1 MIVIGNEI
9 LSGRTQDANIQHL
22 ATETGNRGIQL
33 REVRIVPDIEDTIAN
48 TVRELSDAHDY
59 VFTTGGIGPTHDDI
73 TSDSVAKAF
82 GVKNVIHPQA
92 YKLLADYY
100 ASKDIEFNE
109 ARQRMAHTPE
119 GAELID
125 NHISLAPG
133 YRINNVFVMA
143 GVPRIMRDML
153 SGILETIEGGAVVQ
167 SRAIGTDLHEGM
179 IAAELSRLQEEYP
192 QIDIGSYPKDRL
204 HESGHNVILILRG
217 TDSDILEKALQELQ
231 ASLLKLGGTAKIETD
246 H

>member
-22 ATETGNRGIQL
+22 ATEIGRKGVQL
-33 REVRIVPDIEDTIAN
+33 REVRVVPDIEETIAT
-48 TVRELSDAHDY
+48 TVRELSASNDY

-73 TSDSVAKAF
+73 TSDSVARAF
-82 GVKNVIHPQA
+82 GVNNVIHPQA

-100 ASKDIEFNE
+100 QSKDIEFNA

-133 YRINNVFVMA
+133 YRIHNVFVMA

-153 SGILETIEGGAVVQ
+153 AGILETIEGGAVME
-167 SRAIGTDLHEGM
+167 SRAIGTDLHEGV
-179 IAAELSRLQEEYP
+179 IAAELSKLQRSFP
-192 QIDIGSYPKDRL
+192 AVDIGSYPKDRL
-204 HESGHNVILILRG
+204 HESGHNVILILRS
-217 TDSDILEKALQELQ
+217 TNTEELEQAAHELHAALVR
-231 ASLLKLGGTAKIETD
+231 LGGSATAETTC
-246 H
+246 